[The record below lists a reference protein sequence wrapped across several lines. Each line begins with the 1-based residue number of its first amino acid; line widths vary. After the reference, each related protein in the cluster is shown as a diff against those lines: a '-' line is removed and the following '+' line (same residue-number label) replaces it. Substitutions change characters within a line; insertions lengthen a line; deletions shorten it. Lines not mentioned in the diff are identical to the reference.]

1 MENVSGSCYAH
12 AELTDRR
19 IRRVSRGSVLADTTL
34 LFLTKVLVER
44 WLRRYNMLRP
54 QGSLVSRTVDN
65 NTEEGNY
72 AVYQENR
79 NSHYRDI
86 CLTYSAGANGHNRLL
101 PGNIA

>member
-1 MENVSGSCYAH
+1 
-12 AELTDRR
+12 
-19 IRRVSRGSVLADTTL
+19 
-34 LFLTKVLVER
+34 
-44 WLRRYNMLRP
+44 MLRP

-79 NSHYRDI
+79 NSHCRDI